1 MIDTKELRRLAEA
14 ATPGP
19 WRMVPDERT
28 YRDLNGHPTGNEY
41 IAGYDVHSDAR
52 EIIGCEGINPAQ
64 EADAEFIATIN
75 PATVL
80 ALLDRVERL
89 DDILSELIEV
99 AVLRGDCNLPHPAD
113 DPKLW
118 RARMQS
124 AWDEARATLE
134 GES

>member
-1 MIDTKELRRLAEA
+1 MIDTKELRRVAEA

-64 EADAEFIATIN
+64 ETDAAFIAAAN

-89 DDILSELIEV
+89 EHTLRDIAENAPTDAGKWMEYTRQY
-99 AVLRGDCNLPHPAD
+99 AKNA
-113 DPKLW
+113 
-118 RARMQS
+118 
-124 AWDEARATLE
+124 LE
-134 GES
+134 